1 MKQRILAMSIS
12 VELDPE
18 EEAQIRAE
26 AEALGVT
33 PGQFAGAFIEG
44 HMKATD
50 AGHEDPSRA
59 AMRFVYEKFSKK

>member
-1 MKQRILAMSIS
+1 MKQRALAMSIS
-12 VELDPE
+12 VDLDPE
-18 EEAQIRAE
+18 KEAQIRAE

-44 HMKATD
+44 HMKATA
-50 AGHEDPSRA
+50 AGHEDPSHA